1 MRKGLEQ
8 RRIWHK
14 IGAKF
19 DKIQDLVDISWYR
32 PEAAAPTQL
41 LAWEPPNVVSV
52 ALKRQKKKKNLQNS
66 SRMCFRLIF
75 TIEMELGVSTT
86 DLSSLLLL
94 LFLPENSLF
103 LLLRSIIT
111 ENYSSIAAR
120 LWSQNDS
127 GLNGFSCVRKL
138 YLRVPT
144 VVQGVS
150 NPACLFG
157 GSGLIPGRVQWVRD
171 PALLQLWCRSQLWL
185 RFNS

>member
-1 MRKGLEQ
+1 
-8 RRIWHK
+8 
-14 IGAKF
+14 
-19 DKIQDLVDISWYR
+19 
-32 PEAAAPTQL
+32 
-41 LAWEPPNVVSV
+41 
-52 ALKRQKKKKNLQNS
+52 
-66 SRMCFRLIF
+66 MCFRLIF

-157 GSGLIPGRVQWVRD
+157 GTGLIPGRVQWVRD